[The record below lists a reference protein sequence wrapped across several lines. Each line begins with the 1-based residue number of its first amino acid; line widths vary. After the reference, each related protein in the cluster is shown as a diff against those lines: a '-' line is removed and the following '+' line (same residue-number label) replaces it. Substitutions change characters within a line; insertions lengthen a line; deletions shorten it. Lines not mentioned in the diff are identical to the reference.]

1 MQINDL
7 KINGFGKLGNKE
19 IKLNKNINLIYGK
32 NEAGKTTLL
41 KFISCMFYG
50 ISKNKNKKEFSD
62 LEKYTPWQDI
72 DFSGKI
78 KYTLDNKNEYEVFRE
93 FNKKNPKIY
102 NNLEDISKTFNI
114 DKTKGNEFFYEQ
126 TNIDE
131 ESFYSTTLIEQKEV
145 VLDNSEQNFLTQK
158 IANLLSTGDE
168 NTSFKRTMNLLNKK
182 QVEEV
187 GTARTVG
194 RPINIVNESIDKLTE
209 EKSKIE
215 ENQDQKSCLEN
226 RQKLINC
233 QLHEKSA
240 KIDLV
245 KKIIKSENEISSQNE
260 KIKINNEFINDEKN
274 KINNLKNKMD
284 ENKIEKKQ
292 KNKIN
297 NFNFYVFFLI
307 IFLIN
312 LFLII
317 FTKNNLIKII
327 FGLIS
332 ILFSIIILINK
343 IKINKNIK
351 IKKEEEKKYLL
362 EIKTVENNIE
372 KIQENINKINQ
383 EKNNKKII
391 NNNLLKNEFIDK
403 IDENEINYLLNENLI
418 SLNNILEE
426 LENNVSALKLQLHT
440 NEIDY
445 NNAIKVAEE
454 KARIEEKLQG
464 ALEEKEELLKL
475 DKSINIA
482 KQAMEQAYEEMKKE
496 ITPKFTK
503 NLSNIV
509 DKISA
514 GKYNKIKFVDG
525 EGLIVELE
533 NGEYVNANKL
543 SIGTIDQLYL
553 SLRLSAM
560 QEITKEKMPIILDE
574 TFAYYDNSRLENI
587 LKYINNDLKE
597 NQVIIF
603 TCSNREK
610 DILDKNNIEYNFIT
624 I

>member
-7 KINGFGKLGNKE
+7 KINGFGKLENKE

-62 LEKYTPWQDI
+62 LEKYTPWKDI

-145 VLDNSEQNFLTQK
+145 VLDNSEQNILTQK

-194 RPINIVNESIDKLTE
+194 RPINIVNENIDKLTE
-209 EKSKIE
+209 EKSKVE
-215 ENQDQKSCLEN
+215 ESQDQKSCLEN

-245 KKIIKSENEISSQNE
+245 KKIIKNENEISSQNE

-274 KINNLKNKMD
+274 KINNLKNKMY

-292 KNKIN
+292 KNKIS
-297 NFNFYVFFLI
+297 NFDFYVFFLI

-317 FTKNNLIKII
+317 FMKNNLIKII

-351 IKKEEEKKYLL
+351 IKKEEEKEYLL

-391 NNNLLKNEFIDK
+391 NNNLLKNEFNDK
-403 IDENEINYLLNENLI
+403 IDENEIIYLLNENLI
-418 SLNNILEE
+418 SLDNILEE

-445 NNAIKVAEE
+445 NNAIKGAEE
-454 KARIEEKLQG
+454 KAKIEEKLQG

-587 LKYINNDLKE
+587 LKYIDSDLKE

>member
-7 KINGFGKLGNKE
+7 KINGFGKLENKE

-145 VLDNSEQNFLTQK
+145 VLDNSEQNILTQK

-168 NTSFKRTMNLLNKK
+168 NTSFKRTVNLLNKK

-194 RPINIVNESIDKLTE
+194 RPINIVNENIDKLTE

-215 ENQDQKSCLEN
+215 ENQDQKSYLEN

-391 NNNLLKNEFIDK
+391 NNNLLKNEFNDK

-445 NNAIKVAEE
+445 NNAIKGAEE
-454 KARIEEKLQG
+454 KAKIEEKLQG

-587 LKYINNDLKE
+587 LKYIDSDLKE

>member
-7 KINGFGKLGNKE
+7 KINGFGKLENKE

-62 LEKYTPWQDI
+62 LEKYTPWKDI

-145 VLDNSEQNFLTQK
+145 VLDNSEQNILTQK

-194 RPINIVNESIDKLTE
+194 RPINIVNENIDKLTE
-209 EKSKIE
+209 EKSKVE
-215 ENQDQKSCLEN
+215 ESQDQKSYLEN

-233 QLHEKSA
+233 QLYEKSA

-245 KKIIKSENEISSQNE
+245 KKIIKNENEISSQNE

-274 KINNLKNKMD
+274 KINNLKNKMY

-292 KNKIN
+292 KNKIS
-297 NFNFYVFFLI
+297 NFDFYVFFLI

-317 FTKNNLIKII
+317 FMKNNLIKII

-351 IKKEEEKKYLL
+351 IKKEEEKEYLL

-391 NNNLLKNEFIDK
+391 NNNLLKNEFNDK
-403 IDENEINYLLNENLI
+403 IDENEIIYLLNENLI
-418 SLNNILEE
+418 SLDNILEE

-445 NNAIKVAEE
+445 NNAIKGAEE
-454 KARIEEKLQG
+454 KAKIEEKLQG

-587 LKYINNDLKE
+587 LKYIDSDLKE

>member
-1 MQINDL
+1 LQINDL
-7 KINGFGKLGNKE
+7 KINGFGKLENKE

-62 LEKYTPWQDI
+62 LEKYTPWKDI

-145 VLDNSEQNFLTQK
+145 VLDNSEQNILTQK

-194 RPINIVNESIDKLTE
+194 RPINIVNENIDKLTE
-209 EKSKIE
+209 EKSKVE
-215 ENQDQKSCLEN
+215 ESQDQKSCLEN

-245 KKIIKSENEISSQNE
+245 KKIIKNENEISSQNE

-274 KINNLKNKMD
+274 KINNLKNKMY

-292 KNKIN
+292 KNKIS
-297 NFNFYVFFLI
+297 NFDFYVFFLI

-317 FTKNNLIKII
+317 FMKNNLIKII

-351 IKKEEEKKYLL
+351 IKKEEEKEYLL

-391 NNNLLKNEFIDK
+391 NNNLLKNEFNDK
-403 IDENEINYLLNENLI
+403 IDENEIIYLLNENLI
-418 SLNNILEE
+418 SLDNILEE

-445 NNAIKVAEE
+445 NNAIKGAEE
-454 KARIEEKLQG
+454 KAKIEEKLQG

-587 LKYINNDLKE
+587 LKYIDSDLKE

>member
-7 KINGFGKLGNKE
+7 KINGFGKLENKE

-62 LEKYTPWQDI
+62 LEKYTPWKDI

-145 VLDNSEQNFLTQK
+145 VLDNSEQNILTQK

-194 RPINIVNESIDKLTE
+194 RPINIVNENIDKLTE
-209 EKSKIE
+209 EKSKVE
-215 ENQDQKSCLEN
+215 ESQDQKSCLEN

-245 KKIIKSENEISSQNE
+245 KKIIKNENEISSQNE

-274 KINNLKNKMD
+274 KINNLKNKMY

-292 KNKIN
+292 KNKIS
-297 NFNFYVFFLI
+297 NFDFYVFFLI

-317 FTKNNLIKII
+317 FMKNNLIKII

-391 NNNLLKNEFIDK
+391 NNNLLKNEFNDK
-403 IDENEINYLLNENLI
+403 IDENEIIYLLNENLI
-418 SLNNILEE
+418 SLDNILEE

-445 NNAIKVAEE
+445 NNAIKGAEE
-454 KARIEEKLQG
+454 KAKIEEKLQG

-587 LKYINNDLKE
+587 LKYIDSDLKE

>member
-7 KINGFGKLGNKE
+7 KINGFGKLENKE

-102 NNLEDISKTFNI
+102 NNLEDISKAFNI

-145 VLDNSEQNFLTQK
+145 VLDNSEQNILTQK

-194 RPINIVNESIDKLTE
+194 RPINIVNETIDKLTE

-215 ENQDQKSCLEN
+215 ENQDQKSYLEN

-245 KKIIKSENEISSQNE
+245 KKIIKNENEISSQNE

-391 NNNLLKNEFIDK
+391 NNNLLKNEFNDK

-445 NNAIKVAEE
+445 NNAIKGAEE

-514 GKYNKIKFVDG
+514 GKYNNIKFVDG

>member
-7 KINGFGKLGNKE
+7 KINGFGRLENKE

-62 LEKYTPWQDI
+62 LEKYTPWKDI

-145 VLDNSEQNFLTQK
+145 VLDNSEQNILTQK

-194 RPINIVNESIDKLTE
+194 RPINIVNENIDKLTE
-209 EKSKIE
+209 EKSKVE
-215 ENQDQKSCLEN
+215 ESQEQKSYLEN

-245 KKIIKSENEISSQNE
+245 KKIIKNENEISSQNE

-274 KINNLKNKMD
+274 KINNLKNKMY

-297 NFNFYVFFLI
+297 NFDFYVFFLI

-317 FTKNNLIKII
+317 FMKNNLIKII

-351 IKKEEEKKYLL
+351 IKKEEKKKYLL

-391 NNNLLKNEFIDK
+391 NNNLLKNEFNDK
-403 IDENEINYLLNENLI
+403 IDENEIIYLLNENLI
-418 SLNNILEE
+418 SLDNILEE

-445 NNAIKVAEE
+445 NNAIKGAEE
-454 KARIEEKLQG
+454 KAKIEEKLQG

-587 LKYINNDLKE
+587 LKYIDSDLKE

>member
-7 KINGFGKLGNKE
+7 KINGFGKLENKE

-62 LEKYTPWQDI
+62 LEKYTPWKDI

-145 VLDNSEQNFLTQK
+145 VLDNSEQNILIQK

-194 RPINIVNESIDKLTE
+194 RPINIVNENIDKLTE
-209 EKSKIE
+209 EKSKVE
-215 ENQDQKSCLEN
+215 ESQDQKSYLEN

-233 QLHEKSA
+233 QLQEKSA

-245 KKIIKSENEISSQNE
+245 KKIIKNENEISSQNE

-274 KINNLKNKMD
+274 KINNLKNKMY

-297 NFNFYVFFLI
+297 NFDFYVFFLI

-317 FTKNNLIKII
+317 FMKNNLIKII

-391 NNNLLKNEFIDK
+391 NNNLLKNEFNDK
-403 IDENEINYLLNENLI
+403 IDENEIIYLLNENLI
-418 SLNNILEE
+418 SLDNILEE

-445 NNAIKVAEE
+445 NNAIKGAEE
-454 KARIEEKLQG
+454 KAKIEEKLQG

-587 LKYINNDLKE
+587 LKYIDSDLKE

>member
-7 KINGFGKLGNKE
+7 KINGFGKLENKE

-62 LEKYTPWQDI
+62 LEKYTPWKDI

-145 VLDNSEQNFLTQK
+145 VLDNSEQNILTQK

-194 RPINIVNESIDKLTE
+194 RPINIVNENIDKLTE
-209 EKSKIE
+209 EKSKVE
-215 ENQDQKSCLEN
+215 ESQEQKSYLEN

-245 KKIIKSENEISSQNE
+245 KKIIKNENEISSQNE

-274 KINNLKNKMD
+274 KINNLKNKMY

-297 NFNFYVFFLI
+297 NFDFYVFFLI

-317 FTKNNLIKII
+317 FMKNNLIKII

-351 IKKEEEKKYLL
+351 IKKEEKKKYLL

-391 NNNLLKNEFIDK
+391 NNNLLKNEFNDK
-403 IDENEINYLLNENLI
+403 IDENEIIYLLNENLI
-418 SLNNILEE
+418 SLDNILEE

-445 NNAIKVAEE
+445 NNAIKGAEE
-454 KARIEEKLQG
+454 KAKIEEKLQG

-587 LKYINNDLKE
+587 LKYIDSDLKE

>member
-1 MQINDL
+1 
-7 KINGFGKLGNKE
+7 
-19 IKLNKNINLIYGK
+19 
-32 NEAGKTTLL
+32 
-41 KFISCMFYG
+41 MFYG

-62 LEKYTPWQDI
+62 LEKYTPWKDI

-145 VLDNSEQNFLTQK
+145 VLDNSEQNILTQK

-194 RPINIVNESIDKLTE
+194 RPINIVNENIDKLTE
-209 EKSKIE
+209 EKSKVE
-215 ENQDQKSCLEN
+215 ESQDQKSCLEN

-245 KKIIKSENEISSQNE
+245 KKIIKNENEISSQNE

-274 KINNLKNKMD
+274 KINNLKNKMY

-292 KNKIN
+292 KNKIS
-297 NFNFYVFFLI
+297 NFDFYVFFLI

-317 FTKNNLIKII
+317 FMKNNLIKII

-343 IKINKNIK
+343 IKINENIK

-391 NNNLLKNEFIDK
+391 NNNLLKNEFNDK
-403 IDENEINYLLNENLI
+403 IDENEIIYLLNENLI
-418 SLNNILEE
+418 SLDNILEE

-445 NNAIKVAEE
+445 NNAIKGAEE
-454 KARIEEKLQG
+454 KAKIEEKLQG

-587 LKYINNDLKE
+587 LKYIDSDLKE

>member
-7 KINGFGKLGNKE
+7 KINGFGKLENKE

-62 LEKYTPWQDI
+62 LEKYTPWKDI

-145 VLDNSEQNFLTQK
+145 VLDNSEQNILIQK

-194 RPINIVNESIDKLTE
+194 RPINIVNENIDKLTE
-209 EKSKIE
+209 EKSKVE
-215 ENQDQKSCLEN
+215 ESQDQKSYLEN

-233 QLHEKSA
+233 QLQEKSA

-245 KKIIKSENEISSQNE
+245 KKIIKNENEISSQNE

-274 KINNLKNKMD
+274 KINNLKNKMY

-292 KNKIN
+292 KNKIS
-297 NFNFYVFFLI
+297 NFDFYVFFLI

-317 FTKNNLIKII
+317 FMKNNLIKII

-391 NNNLLKNEFIDK
+391 NNNLLKNEFNDK
-403 IDENEINYLLNENLI
+403 IDENEIIYLLNENLI
-418 SLNNILEE
+418 SLDNILEE

-445 NNAIKVAEE
+445 NNAIKGAEE
-454 KARIEEKLQG
+454 KAKIEEKLQG

-533 NGEYVNANKL
+533 DGEYVNANKL

-587 LKYINNDLKE
+587 LKYIDSDLKE

>member
-7 KINGFGKLGNKE
+7 KINGFGKLENKE

-62 LEKYTPWQDI
+62 LEKYTPWKDI

-78 KYTLDNKNEYEVFRE
+78 KYTLDNNNEYEVFRE

-145 VLDNSEQNFLTQK
+145 VLDNSEQNILTQK

-194 RPINIVNESIDKLTE
+194 RPINIVNETIDKLTE

-233 QLHEKSA
+233 RLHEKSA

-383 EKNNKKII
+383 ENTMK
-391 NNNLLKNEFIDK
+391 
-403 IDENEINYLLNENLI
+403 
-418 SLNNILEE
+418 
-426 LENNVSALKLQLHT
+426 NVSKC
-440 NEIDY
+440 
-445 NNAIKVAEE
+445 
-454 KARIEEKLQG
+454 
-464 ALEEKEELLKL
+464 
-475 DKSINIA
+475 
-482 KQAMEQAYEEMKKE
+482 KKR
-496 ITPKFTK
+496 K
-503 NLSNIV
+503 
-509 DKISA
+509 
-514 GKYNKIKFVDG
+514 
-525 EGLIVELE
+525 
-533 NGEYVNANKL
+533 
-543 SIGTIDQLYL
+543 
-553 SLRLSAM
+553 
-560 QEITKEKMPIILDE
+560 
-574 TFAYYDNSRLENI
+574 
-587 LKYINNDLKE
+587 
-597 NQVIIF
+597 
-603 TCSNREK
+603 
-610 DILDKNNIEYNFIT
+610 
-624 I
+624 

>member
-7 KINGFGKLGNKE
+7 KINGFGKLENKE

-62 LEKYTPWQDI
+62 LEKYTPWKDI

-145 VLDNSEQNFLTQK
+145 VLDNSEQNILTQK

-194 RPINIVNESIDKLTE
+194 RPINIVNENIDKLTE
-209 EKSKIE
+209 EKSKVE
-215 ENQDQKSCLEN
+215 ESQEQKSYLEN

-245 KKIIKSENEISSQNE
+245 KKIIKNENEISSQNE

-274 KINNLKNKMD
+274 KINNLKNKMY

-297 NFNFYVFFLI
+297 NFDFYVFFLI

-317 FTKNNLIKII
+317 FMKNNLIKII

-343 IKINKNIK
+343 IKINKNI
-351 IKKEEEKKYLL
+351 Y
-362 EIKTVENNIE
+362 
-372 KIQENINKINQ
+372 
-383 EKNNKKII
+383 
-391 NNNLLKNEFIDK
+391 
-403 IDENEINYLLNENLI
+403 
-418 SLNNILEE
+418 
-426 LENNVSALKLQLHT
+426 
-440 NEIDY
+440 
-445 NNAIKVAEE
+445 
-454 KARIEEKLQG
+454 
-464 ALEEKEELLKL
+464 
-475 DKSINIA
+475 
-482 KQAMEQAYEEMKKE
+482 
-496 ITPKFTK
+496 
-503 NLSNIV
+503 
-509 DKISA
+509 
-514 GKYNKIKFVDG
+514 
-525 EGLIVELE
+525 
-533 NGEYVNANKL
+533 
-543 SIGTIDQLYL
+543 
-553 SLRLSAM
+553 
-560 QEITKEKMPIILDE
+560 
-574 TFAYYDNSRLENI
+574 
-587 LKYINNDLKE
+587 
-597 NQVIIF
+597 
-603 TCSNREK
+603 
-610 DILDKNNIEYNFIT
+610 
-624 I
+624 

>member
-7 KINGFGKLGNKE
+7 KINGFGKLENKE

-145 VLDNSEQNFLTQK
+145 VLDNSEQNILTQK

-194 RPINIVNESIDKLTE
+194 RPINIVNENIDKLTE

-215 ENQDQKSCLEN
+215 ENQDQKSYLEN

-391 NNNLLKNEFIDK
+391 NNNLLKNEFNDK

-445 NNAIKVAEE
+445 NNAIKGAEE
-454 KARIEEKLQG
+454 KAKIEEKLQG

-587 LKYINNDLKE
+587 LKYIDSDLKE

>member
-7 KINGFGKLGNKE
+7 KINGFGKLENKE

-62 LEKYTPWQDI
+62 LEKYTPWKDI

-145 VLDNSEQNFLTQK
+145 VLDNSEQNILTQK

-194 RPINIVNESIDKLTE
+194 RPINIVNENIDKLTE
-209 EKSKIE
+209 EKSKVE
-215 ENQDQKSCLEN
+215 ESQDQKSCLEN

-245 KKIIKSENEISSQNE
+245 KKIIKNENEISSQNE

-274 KINNLKNKMD
+274 KINNLKNKMY

-297 NFNFYVFFLI
+297 NFDFYVFFLI

-317 FTKNNLIKII
+317 FMKNNLIKII

-391 NNNLLKNEFIDK
+391 NNNLLKNEFNDK
-403 IDENEINYLLNENLI
+403 IDENEIIYLLNENLI
-418 SLNNILEE
+418 SLDNILEE

-445 NNAIKVAEE
+445 NNAIKGAEE
-454 KARIEEKLQG
+454 KAKIEEKLQG

-587 LKYINNDLKE
+587 LKYIDSDLKE

>member
-7 KINGFGKLGNKE
+7 KINGFGKLENKE

-62 LEKYTPWQDI
+62 LEKYTPWKDI

-145 VLDNSEQNFLTQK
+145 VLDNSEQNILTQK

-194 RPINIVNESIDKLTE
+194 RPINIVNENIDKLTE
-209 EKSKIE
+209 EKSKVE
-215 ENQDQKSCLEN
+215 ESQDQKSYLEN

-240 KIDLV
+240 EIDLV
-245 KKIIKSENEISSQNE
+245 KKIIKNENEISSQNE

-274 KINNLKNKMD
+274 KINNLKNKMY

-292 KNKIN
+292 KNKIS
-297 NFNFYVFFLI
+297 NFDFYVFFLI

-317 FTKNNLIKII
+317 FMKNNLIKII

-391 NNNLLKNEFIDK
+391 NNNLLKNEFNDK
-403 IDENEINYLLNENLI
+403 IDENEIIYLLNENLI
-418 SLNNILEE
+418 SLDNILEE

-445 NNAIKVAEE
+445 NNAIKGAEE
-454 KARIEEKLQG
+454 KAKIEEKLQG

-587 LKYINNDLKE
+587 LKYIDSDLKE

>member
-7 KINGFGKLGNKE
+7 KINGFGKLENKE

-62 LEKYTPWQDI
+62 LEKYTPWKDI

-131 ESFYSTTLIEQKEV
+131 ESFYSTTLIEQKKV
-145 VLDNSEQNFLTQK
+145 VLDNSEQNILTQK

-194 RPINIVNESIDKLTE
+194 RPINIVNENIDKLTE
-209 EKSKIE
+209 EKSKVE
-215 ENQDQKSCLEN
+215 ESQDQKSYLEN

-245 KKIIKSENEISSQNE
+245 KKIIKNENEISSQNE

-274 KINNLKNKMD
+274 KINNLKNKMY
-284 ENKIEKKQ
+284 ENTIEKKQ

-297 NFNFYVFFLI
+297 NFDFYVFFLI

-317 FTKNNLIKII
+317 FMKNNLIKII

-391 NNNLLKNEFIDK
+391 NNNLLKNEFNDK
-403 IDENEINYLLNENLI
+403 IDENEIIYLLNENLI
-418 SLNNILEE
+418 SLDNILEE

-445 NNAIKVAEE
+445 NNAIKGAEE
-454 KARIEEKLQG
+454 KAKIEEKLQG

-525 EGLIVELE
+525 EGLIIELE

-587 LKYINNDLKE
+587 LKYIDSDLKE

>member
-7 KINGFGKLGNKE
+7 KINGFGKLENKE

-62 LEKYTPWQDI
+62 LEKYTPWKDI

-131 ESFYSTTLIEQKEV
+131 ESFYSTTLIEQKKV
-145 VLDNSEQNFLTQK
+145 VLDNSEQNILTQK

-194 RPINIVNESIDKLTE
+194 RPINIVNENIDKLTE
-209 EKSKIE
+209 EKSKVE
-215 ENQDQKSCLEN
+215 ESQDQKSYLEN

-245 KKIIKSENEISSQNE
+245 KKIIKNENEISSQNE

-274 KINNLKNKMD
+274 KINNLKNKMY
-284 ENKIEKKQ
+284 ENTIEKKQ

-297 NFNFYVFFLI
+297 NFDFYVFFLI

-317 FTKNNLIKII
+317 FMKNNLIKII

-343 IKINKNIK
+343 IKLNNNIK
-351 IKKEEEKKYLL
+351 IKKEEQKKYLL

-391 NNNLLKNEFIDK
+391 NNNLLKNEFNDK
-403 IDENEINYLLNENLI
+403 IDENEIIYLLNENLI
-418 SLNNILEE
+418 SLDNILEE

-445 NNAIKVAEE
+445 NNAIKGAEE
-454 KARIEEKLQG
+454 KAKIEEKLQG

-525 EGLIVELE
+525 EGLIIELE

-587 LKYINNDLKE
+587 LKYIDSDLKE

>member
-1 MQINDL
+1 MKINNL
-7 KINGFGKLGNKE
+7 KINGFGKLENKE
-19 IKLNKNINLIYGK
+19 INLSENINLIYGK

-62 LEKYTPWQDI
+62 LEKYTPWKDI

-145 VLDNSEQNFLTQK
+145 VLDNSEQNILTQK

-194 RPINIVNESIDKLTE
+194 RPINIVNENIDKLTE
-209 EKSKIE
+209 EKSKVE
-215 ENQDQKSCLEN
+215 ESQEQKSYLEN

-245 KKIIKSENEISSQNE
+245 KKIIKNENEISSQNE

-274 KINNLKNKMD
+274 KINNLKNKMY

-297 NFNFYVFFLI
+297 NFDFYVFFLI

-317 FTKNNLIKII
+317 FMKNNLIKII

-391 NNNLLKNEFIDK
+391 NNNLLKNEFNDK
-403 IDENEINYLLNENLI
+403 IDENEIIYLLNENLI
-418 SLNNILEE
+418 SLDNILEE

-445 NNAIKVAEE
+445 NNAIKGAEE
-454 KARIEEKLQG
+454 KAKIEEKLQG

-587 LKYINNDLKE
+587 LKYIDSDLKE

>member
-7 KINGFGKLGNKE
+7 KINGFGKLENKE

-62 LEKYTPWQDI
+62 LEKYTPWKDI

-145 VLDNSEQNFLTQK
+145 VLDNSEQNILTQK

-194 RPINIVNESIDKLTE
+194 RPINIVNENIDKLTE
-209 EKSKIE
+209 EKSKVE
-215 ENQDQKSCLEN
+215 ESQDQKSYLEN

-245 KKIIKSENEISSQNE
+245 KKIIKNENEISSQNE

-274 KINNLKNKMD
+274 KINNLKNKMY
-284 ENKIEKKQ
+284 ENTIEKKQ

-297 NFNFYVFFLI
+297 NFDFYVFFLI

-317 FTKNNLIKII
+317 FMKNNLIKII

-391 NNNLLKNEFIDK
+391 NNNLLKNEFNDK
-403 IDENEINYLLNENLI
+403 IDENEIIYLLNENLI
-418 SLNNILEE
+418 SLDNILEE

-445 NNAIKVAEE
+445 NNAIKGAEE
-454 KARIEEKLQG
+454 KAKIEEKLQG

-587 LKYINNDLKE
+587 LKYIDSDLKE

>member
-7 KINGFGKLGNKE
+7 KINGFGKLENKE

-62 LEKYTPWQDI
+62 LEKYTPWKDI

-145 VLDNSEQNFLTQK
+145 VLDNSEQNILTQK

-194 RPINIVNESIDKLTE
+194 RPINIVNENIDKLTE
-209 EKSKIE
+209 EKSKVE
-215 ENQDQKSCLEN
+215 ESQDQKNCLEN

-245 KKIIKSENEISSQNE
+245 KKIIKNENEISSQNE

-274 KINNLKNKMD
+274 KINNLKNKMY

-292 KNKIN
+292 KNKIS
-297 NFNFYVFFLI
+297 NFDFYVFFLI

-317 FTKNNLIKII
+317 FMKNNLIKII

-343 IKINKNIK
+343 IKINENIK

-391 NNNLLKNEFIDK
+391 NNNLLKNEFNDK
-403 IDENEINYLLNENLI
+403 IDENEIIYLLNENLI
-418 SLNNILEE
+418 SLDNILEE

-445 NNAIKVAEE
+445 NNAIKGAEE
-454 KARIEEKLQG
+454 KAKIEEKLQG

-587 LKYINNDLKE
+587 LKYIDSDLKE

>member
-7 KINGFGKLGNKE
+7 KINGFGKLENKE

-62 LEKYTPWQDI
+62 LEKYTPWKDI

-145 VLDNSEQNFLTQK
+145 VLDNSEQNILTQK

-194 RPINIVNESIDKLTE
+194 RPINIVNENIDKLTE

-215 ENQDQKSCLEN
+215 ENQDQKSYLEN

-332 ILFSIIILINK
+332 ILFFIIILINK

-445 NNAIKVAEE
+445 NNAIKGAEE

-587 LKYINNDLKE
+587 LKYIDSDLKE

>member
-7 KINGFGKLGNKE
+7 KINGFGKLENKE

-62 LEKYTPWQDI
+62 LEKYTPWKDI

-145 VLDNSEQNFLTQK
+145 VLDNSEQNILTQK

-194 RPINIVNESIDKLTE
+194 RPINIVNENIDKLTE
-209 EKSKIE
+209 EKSKVE
-215 ENQDQKSCLEN
+215 ESQDQKSYLEN

-233 QLHEKSA
+233 QLQEKSA

-245 KKIIKSENEISSQNE
+245 KKIIKNENEISSQNE

-274 KINNLKNKMD
+274 KINNLKNKMY

-292 KNKIN
+292 KNKIS
-297 NFNFYVFFLI
+297 NFDFYVFFLI

-317 FTKNNLIKII
+317 FMKNNLIKII

-391 NNNLLKNEFIDK
+391 NNNLLKNEFNDK
-403 IDENEINYLLNENLI
+403 IDENEIIYLLNENLI
-418 SLNNILEE
+418 SLDNILEE

-445 NNAIKVAEE
+445 NNAIKGAEE
-454 KARIEEKLQG
+454 KAKIEEKLQG

-587 LKYINNDLKE
+587 LKYIDSDLKE

>member
-7 KINGFGKLGNKE
+7 KINGFGKLENKE

-145 VLDNSEQNFLTQK
+145 VLDNSEQNILTQK

-194 RPINIVNESIDKLTE
+194 RPINIVNETIDKLTE

-391 NNNLLKNEFIDK
+391 NNNLIKNEFIDK

-445 NNAIKVAEE
+445 KNAIKGAEV
-454 KARIEEKLQG
+454 KAKIEEKLQG

-587 LKYINNDLKE
+587 LKYIDSDLKE

>member
-7 KINGFGKLGNKE
+7 KINGFGKLENKE

-62 LEKYTPWQDI
+62 LEKYTPWKDI

-131 ESFYSTTLIEQKEV
+131 ESFYSTTLIEQKKV
-145 VLDNSEQNFLTQK
+145 VLDNSEQNILTQK

-194 RPINIVNESIDKLTE
+194 RPINIVNENIDKLTE
-209 EKSKIE
+209 EKSKVE
-215 ENQDQKSCLEN
+215 ESQDQKSYLEN

-245 KKIIKSENEISSQNE
+245 KKIIKNENEISSQNE

-274 KINNLKNKMD
+274 KINNLKNKMY
-284 ENKIEKKQ
+284 ENTIEKKQ

-297 NFNFYVFFLI
+297 NFDFYVFFLI

-317 FTKNNLIKII
+317 FMKNNLIKII

-391 NNNLLKNEFIDK
+391 NNNLLKNEFNDK
-403 IDENEINYLLNENLI
+403 IDENEIIYLLNENLI
-418 SLNNILEE
+418 SLDNILEE

-445 NNAIKVAEE
+445 NNAIKGAEE
-454 KARIEEKLQG
+454 KAKIEEKLQG

-525 EGLIVELE
+525 EVLIIELE

-587 LKYINNDLKE
+587 LKYIDSDLKE

>member
-7 KINGFGKLGNKE
+7 KINGFGKLENKE

-62 LEKYTPWQDI
+62 LEKYTPWKDI

-145 VLDNSEQNFLTQK
+145 VLDNSEQNILIQK

-194 RPINIVNESIDKLTE
+194 RPINIVNENIDKLTE
-209 EKSKIE
+209 EKSKVE
-215 ENQDQKSCLEN
+215 ESQEQKSYLEN

-245 KKIIKSENEISSQNE
+245 KKIIKNENEISSQNE

-274 KINNLKNKMD
+274 KINNLKNKMY

-297 NFNFYVFFLI
+297 NFDFYVFFLI

-317 FTKNNLIKII
+317 FMKNNLIKII

-391 NNNLLKNEFIDK
+391 NNNLLKNEFNDK
-403 IDENEINYLLNENLI
+403 IDENEIIYLLNENLI
-418 SLNNILEE
+418 SLDNILEE

-445 NNAIKVAEE
+445 NNAIKGAEE
-454 KARIEEKLQG
+454 KAKIEEKLQG

-587 LKYINNDLKE
+587 LKYIDSDLKE